1 MAAPEECTA
10 RFPSIV
16 AQGGCVHADRL
27 RSKPYGMD
35 PVFHPGRSLFNARIV
50 PKLED
55 FYNTTEGSGQVIPS
69 SVALRERPLATPHE
83 VGVWTRDI
91 VSIDGSVGE
100 PRSVC

>member
-1 MAAPEECTA
+1 
-10 RFPSIV
+10 
-16 AQGGCVHADRL
+16 
-27 RSKPYGMD
+27 MD

-69 SVALRERPLATPHE
+69 VALRERPLATPKKESTRQHE